1 MEWDYRNYP
10 YSDEGIWGA
19 ASNGDLDRLKKKLM
33 GMGLF
38 HLREIQFR
46 RSKHIIIEVEMSREI
61 PITIALCLTI

>member
-1 MEWDYRNYP
+1 MDYRNNP

-38 HLREIQFR
+38 QKFSLEGQNI
-46 RSKHIIIEVEMSREI
+46 SLSR
-61 PITIALCLTI
+61 

>member
-1 MEWDYRNYP
+1 MDYRNYP

-38 HLREIQFR
+38 HLGDFQFR
-46 RSKHIIIEVEMSREI
+46 RSKHIIIEVEKSRETL
-61 PITIALCLTI
+61 ITIALCVTI